1 MTRIFGHF
9 IAFEMVALWVLEFI
23 PCFLTFYA
31 LMAPPGTGPG
41 ADATAL
47 QQAAALACAVSLTW
61 SVIGLYQPEIVMRTG
76 RLLVSTAIGAVMAFP
91 ALLAVSFI
99 VGIETSQLLG
109 SSPLRPLE
117 FILTWIA
124 LLFAS
129 RVLFR
134 LALKSGIFAR
144 SVLLLGTQAD
154 TARTRRAIDQ
164 VRAGFFRVV
173 GSISPD
179 NPGPLAL
186 AELVRNRVW
195 AVVVS
200 EESRGLLPRALLMRG
215 KSAGLHVFSGVEFRE
230 QQLRRIDLDHLA
242 PDWILFAPGL
252 TRGTFDE
259 TLRRAAD
266 IALSLIVL
274 ALVAPVIVLTALAVR
289 LDSPGPVLYRQQR
302 VGQHGRVFTLLK
314 FRSMRTDAEAAGPVW
329 ASLRDPR
336 VTRIGGFL
344 RRTRIDELPQLFNV
358 LTGEMSFVGPRPER
372 PHFVDQLAD
381 AIPFYHDRATVK
393 PGITG
398 WAQVN
403 YPYGASIEDARQKLS
418 YDLYYV
424 KRRSLFLDL
433 LILIG
438 TVRVILFQEGAR

>member
-9 IAFEMVALWVLEFI
+9 IALEMVALWIFEFI
-23 PCFLTFYA
+23 PCLVTFYILLVPAEGFGSDVEA
-31 LMAPPGTGPG
+31 LHH
-41 ADATAL
+41 
-47 QQAAALACAVSLTW
+47 AAALAFAASLTW
-61 SVIGLYQPEIVMRTG
+61 SVIGLYQPEIFLRTG
-76 RLLVSTAIGAVMAFP
+76 RLFISTAMGAIMAFP
-91 ALLAVSFI
+91 ALLAVSY
-99 VGIETSQLLG
+99 VARIETSQLFGG
-109 SSPLRPLE
+109 SAVRPLE
-117 FILTWIA
+117 FIGSWIA

-134 LALKSGIFAR
+134 LALKSGILAR
-144 SVLLLGTQAD
+144 EVLLLGTPLD
-154 TARTRRAIDQ
+154 TARTRAAVDQ
-164 VRAGFFRVV
+164 VRAGLFRVV
-173 GSISPD
+173 GVTSPD
-179 NPGPLAL
+179 NLAPLSL
-186 AELVRNRVW
+186 SDLDRNRVW

-200 EESRGLLPRALLMRG
+200 EESRGHLPRDLLMRG

-242 PDWILFAPGL
+242 HDWILFAPGL
-252 TRGTFDE
+252 TRRTFE
-259 TLRRAAD
+259 EAARRIAD
-266 IALSLIVL
+266 IALSLLTLALAAPVLVL
-274 ALVAPVIVLTALAVR
+274 AALAIR
-289 LDSPGPVLYRQQR
+289 IDSPGPVLYRQER

-314 FRSMRTDAEAAGPVW
+314 FRSMRVDAEAAGPAW

-336 VTRIGGFL
+336 VTRIGSFL

-358 LTGEMSFVGPRPER
+358 LSGKMSVVGPRPER
-372 PHFVDQLAD
+372 PHFVDRLSEV
-381 AIPFYHDRATVK
+381 IPFYHDRATVK

-433 LILIG
+433 LILIA
-438 TVRVILFQEGAR
+438 TVRVILFQEGSR

>member
-9 IAFEMVALWVLEFI
+9 IALEMVALWVLEFI
-23 PCFLTFYA
+23 PCFLTFYVLIVPA
-31 LMAPPGTGPG
+31 GGG
-41 ADATAL
+41 ADVTAL
-47 QQAAALACAVSLTW
+47 QHAATLACAVSLTW
-61 SVIGLYQPEIVMRTG
+61 SVIGLYQPEIFLRTG

-91 ALLAVSFI
+91 ALLAVSLLA
-99 VGIETSQLLG
+99 GIETGRLLG
-109 SSPLRPLE
+109 GSVLRPLE
-117 FILTWIA
+117 FIVSWIA
-124 LLFAS
+124 FLFAS

-144 SVLLLGTQAD
+144 PVLLLGTPMD

-164 VRAGFFRVV
+164 VRARFFHVV
-173 GSISPD
+173 GSVTPD
-179 NPGPLAL
+179 NPAPLAGTEL
-186 AELVRNRVW
+186 ARNHVW

-200 EESRGLLPRALLMRG
+200 EDSRGLLPRELLMRG
-215 KSAGLHVFSGVEFRE
+215 KSAGLHVFSDVEFRE

-242 PDWILFAPGL
+242 PDWSLFAPGL
-252 TRGTFDE
+252 TRGTFE
-259 TLRRAAD
+259 QAVRRTAD
-266 IALSLIVL
+266 IALAVAILALAAPVL
-274 ALVAPVIVLTALAVR
+274 ALAALAIR
-289 LDSPGPVLYRQQR
+289 IESRGPVLYRQER
-302 VGQHGRVFTLLK
+302 VGQYGRVFTLFK
-314 FRSMRTDAEAAGPVW
+314 FRSMRVDAEAAGPAW

-358 LTGEMSFVGPRPER
+358 LSGEMSIVGPRPER
-372 PHFVDQLAD
+372 PHFVERLAE

-438 TVRVILFQEGAR
+438 TVRVILFQEGSR